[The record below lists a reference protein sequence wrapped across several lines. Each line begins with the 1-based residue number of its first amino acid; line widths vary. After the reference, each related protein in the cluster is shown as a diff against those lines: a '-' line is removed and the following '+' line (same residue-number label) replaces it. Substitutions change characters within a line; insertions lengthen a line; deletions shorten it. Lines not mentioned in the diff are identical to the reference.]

1 MAYLLVHCAVM
12 TCSLQ
17 LQAQQQPAAAHAEL
31 DLMDLLGGG
40 SAPAAASPAAAS
52 AASSDLFGSGPR
64 DAAGAAAA
72 HRPQVSTDLDDL
84 FGAPAPVAAAAPPP
98 VPEFPP
104 ITAWEKDGLRVEFQF
119 SKPLGT
125 PSSTEVS
132 ATYANSGG
140 EAVSDFTLQVGT
152 DL

>member
-1 MAYLLVHCAVM
+1 M

-17 LQAQQQPAAAHAEL
+17 LQAQQQPPAAHAEL
-31 DLMDLLGGG
+31 DLMDLLGVGGG
-40 SAPAAASPAAAS
+40 SAPAAASSAAAS
-52 AASSDLFGSGPR
+52 AASSDLFGGAPT
-64 DAAGAAAA
+64 AAVGAAAA

-84 FGAPAPVAAAAPPP
+84 FGAPAPVAAAAAPP

-119 SKPLGT
+119 SKPPGT

-140 EAVSDFTLQVGT
+140 DAVSDFTLQVGT
-152 DL
+152 GL